1 MELTMDA
8 LEVQDEVTTSSLPLD
23 KLAAIYI
30 KIRDAKDKLTADYK
44 QQYAD
49 LEEQM
54 SVLEV
59 EMLETCKTMNADSIR
74 TKAGTIIR
82 SIKSRYW
89 TNDWDS
95 MYRFIKENDAYGLLE
110 KRLHQTHMKE
120 FLSENPDLL
129 PMGLNV
135 ESEYTVVVRRSKEN

>member
-1 MELTMDA
+1 MDA

-44 QQYAD
+44 QHYAD

-54 SVLEV
+54 DVLET
-59 EMLETCKTMNADSIR
+59 EMLETCKSMNADSIR

-95 MYRFIKENDAYGLLE
+95 MYRFIKDNDAYGLLE

>member
-1 MELTMDA
+1 MDA

-44 QQYAD
+44 QHYAD

-54 SVLEV
+54 GVLET

-95 MYRFIKENDAYGLLE
+95 MYRFIKDNDAYGLLE

>member
-1 MELTMDA
+1 MDA

-44 QQYAD
+44 QQYSD
-49 LEEQM
+49 LEDQM
-54 SVLEV
+54 GVLEA
-59 EMLETCKTMNADSIR
+59 EMLGVCKHMNADSIR

-95 MYRFIKENDAYGLLE
+95 MYRFIKDNDAYGLLE

-135 ESEYTVVVRRSKEN
+135 ESEYTVVVRRSKET

>member
-1 MELTMDA
+1 MDA
-8 LEVQDEVTTSSLPLD
+8 LEVQDEVTSPSLPLD

-44 QQYAD
+44 EQYAN
-49 LEEQM
+49 LEAQM
-54 SVLEV
+54 AVLEA
-59 EMLETCKTMNADSIR
+59 EMLGVCKHMNADSIR
-74 TKAGTIIR
+74 TKAGTIVR

-135 ESEYTVVVRRSKEN
+135 ESEYTVVVRRSKENSK

>member
-1 MELTMDA
+1 MDA
-8 LEVQDEVTTSSLPLD
+8 LEVQDEVTSSSLPLD

-49 LEEQM
+49 LEDQM
-54 SVLEV
+54 GVLEA
-59 EMLETCKTMNADSIR
+59 EMLGVCKHMNADSIR

-95 MYRFIKENDAYGLLE
+95 MYRFIKDNDAYGLLE

-120 FLSENPDLL
+120 FLFENPDLL

-135 ESEYTVVVRRSKEN
+135 ESEYTVVVRRSKET

>member
-1 MELTMDA
+1 MDA

-44 QQYAD
+44 QQYAN

-95 MYRFIKENDAYGLLE
+95 MYRFIKDNDAYGLLE

>member
-1 MELTMDA
+1 MDA
-8 LEVQDEVTTSSLPLD
+8 LEVQDEVTSPSLPLD

-44 QQYAD
+44 EQYAD
-49 LEEQM
+49 LEAQM
-54 SVLEV
+54 AVLEA
-59 EMLETCKTMNADSIR
+59 EMLGVCKHMNADSIR
-74 TKAGTIIR
+74 TKAGTIVR

-95 MYRFIKENDAYGLLE
+95 MYRFIKEHDAYGLLE

-135 ESEYTVVVRRSKEN
+135 ESEYTVVVRRSKENSK

>member
-1 MELTMDA
+1 MDA
-8 LEVQDEVTTSSLPLD
+8 LEVQGEQPSLPLD

-30 KIRDAKDKLTADYK
+30 KIRDAKDTLTTDYK
-44 QQYAD
+44 KQYASF
-49 LEEQM
+49 EEQM
-54 SVLEV
+54 GVLEA
-59 EMLETCKTMNADSIR
+59 EMLEICKNMNADSIR
-74 TKAGTIIR
+74 TKAGTIVR
-82 SIKSRYW
+82 SVKSRYW

-95 MYRFIKENDAYGLLE
+95 MYHFIKENDAYGLLE